1 MTQLEQAGEPSME
14 DILASIRKIIAEDPP
29 GSRALPEVRAE
40 PAAPS
45 VTNRIFQRMG
55 EAVRSEQ
62 AKPAATPAA
71 ISEPYLRSSMPSLSS
86 LPSGAPAAEAAKP
99 FDIDAQMAEVLSKTR
114 GGAPRRDVEPSFGPT
129 LPEVQAALD
138 SLSLAS
144 NVPATPAPLSRPGFT
159 VARDGFVP
167 DAPNNSPINAQ
178 VNTQMN
184 APAKSSLNDPFEFS
198 LGPSPFAARSG
209 PQQLLATGMPEVR
222 DTRFQDFGTLVPSRP
237 FAGEFAGE
245 SVAAETPVG
254 AQFAVNADEPNFEE
268 PNVIGANAAGVAEN
282 PATSEL
288 ESTETKPAETAASD
302 TQSPEAIAAQLTD
315 FDAAIRSPSDVA
327 PTDVAPS
334 GATPTAALVSVDMVL
349 AELKSKLDLAGA
361 HETGAAA
368 RVGEPEPVP
377 DPVPDPVNVAAPVEV
392 EMPEPESV
400 PAPQVMSAPGPESVT
415 LAASTSAASTTEGV
429 DTEVMVAR
437 IIQTPSGD
445 IVDIEEPAPI
455 EAPATMQEMVIAEP
469 ISEGTRASSTSHSPS
484 PFHAMQSSGMHSS
497 GMQSVAMPGSRS
509 MEDTV
514 AELLRP
520 MLRNWLAENMPKI
533 VERAL
538 RKEIDDSLHSEH
550 KTAAE

>member
-1 MTQLEQAGEPSME
+1 MTRLEQAGEPSME

-86 LPSGAPAAEAAKP
+86 RPSGAPAAEAPKP

-144 NVPATPAPLSRPGFT
+144 NVPAAPAPPSRAGFT

-167 DAPNNSPINAQ
+167 DAPMNA
-178 VNTQMN
+178 QMN
-184 APAKSSLNDPFEFS
+184 APIKSPLNDPFDFT
-198 LGPSPFAARSG
+198 LGPSPFAVRSG
-209 PQQLLATGMPEVR
+209 PQQSLASAMPEVR

-237 FAGEFAGE
+237 FAGEFAGR
-245 SVAAETPVG
+245 SMAAETPVG
-254 AQFAVNADEPNFEE
+254 AKADETNVDD
-268 PNVIGANAAGVAEN
+268 PNVDVPIVDDTIVDDPNLIGAIAADVGEKASATPEVESAE
-282 PATSEL
+282 TM
-288 ESTETKPAETAASD
+288 PAEITASD
-302 TQSPEAIAAQLTD
+302 TPSPEAIAAQLKD
-315 FDAAIRSPSDVA
+315 FETAIRSPSDVTQSEA
-327 PTDVAPS
+327 VPPAAFVAASP
-334 GATPTAALVSVDMVL
+334 AAFVSVDTVL
-349 AELKSKLDLAGA
+349 AELKSKLDLAA
-361 HETGAAA
+361 ADEIEAAA
-368 RVGEPEPVP
+368 RVGEPEPASVVAP
-377 DPVPDPVNVAAPVEV
+377 DEA
-392 EMPEPESV
+392 EMPDPESV
-400 PAPQVMSAPGPESVT
+400 PGPQVMPAPERYFAT
-415 LAASTSAASTTEGV
+415 LAASASAASTTEGV
-429 DTEVMVAR
+429 DTEVMAAR
-437 IIQTPSGD
+437 IIETPAAD

-455 EAPATMQEMVIAEP
+455 EAPAMMQELVIAEP
-469 ISEGTRASSTSHSPS
+469 ISDGMRASSPSHSSS
-484 PFHAMQSSGMHSS
+484 PFHAMQSSGM
-497 GMQSVAMPGSRS
+497 QNAAMPGSRS

-538 RKEIDDSLHSEH
+538 RKEIDDSFHSEH

>member
-1 MTQLEQAGEPSME
+1 MTRLEQAGEPSME

-45 VTNRIFQRMG
+45 VTDRIFQRMG
-55 EAVRSEQ
+55 EVVRSEQ
-62 AKPAATPAA
+62 AKPAAAPAA
-71 ISEPYLRSSMPSLSS
+71 TSEPYLRSSMPSLSS
-86 LPSGAPAAEAAKP
+86 MPSGAPAAEAANPFDTTAKP

-144 NVPATPAPLSRPGFT
+144 NMPATPALLSRPGFT

-167 DAPNNSPINAQ
+167 DVPNNSPINAQ

-184 APAKSSLNDPFEFS
+184 APVKSSLNDPFEFS

-209 PQQLLATGMPEVR
+209 PQQSLATAMPEVR

-237 FAGEFAGE
+237 FAGEFAGR

-315 FDAAIRSPSDVA
+315 FEAAIRSPSDVA
-327 PTDVAPS
+327 PSDVAPS

-377 DPVPDPVNVAAPVEV
+377 EPVPVPVNFAAPVEV

-400 PAPQVMSAPGPESVT
+400 PAPQVMSAPGPDSVT
-415 LAASTSAASTTEGV
+415 LAASTPAASTTEGV
-429 DTEVMVAR
+429 GTEVMVAR
-437 IIQTPSGD
+437 IIETPSGC
-445 IVDIEEPAPI
+445 
-455 EAPATMQEMVIAEP
+455 
-469 ISEGTRASSTSHSPS
+469 R
-484 PFHAMQSSGMHSS
+484 SSGRTTWFT
-497 GMQSVAMPGSRS
+497 SR
-509 MEDTV
+509 
-514 AELLRP
+514 
-520 MLRNWLAENMPKI
+520 
-533 VERAL
+533 
-538 RKEIDDSLHSEH
+538 
-550 KTAAE
+550 